1 MFVMA
6 EVLTVPMAKI
16 FVGYNQTLNEL
27 TIRGMR
33 IYSVAFLVMGFN
45 VFASAFFTA
54 LSNGKISAI
63 ISVTRTLILQLIM
76 IYVMPMILGVD
87 GLWAVV
93 IAVEG
98 ISLIVTVYYILK
110 NRKNYGY
117 MK

>member
-1 MFVMA
+1 MHP
-6 EVLTVPMAKI
+6 L
-16 FVGYNQTLNEL
+16 
-27 TIRGMR
+27 
-33 IYSVAFLVMGFN
+33 
-45 VFASAFFTA
+45 FFTA

-63 ISVTRTLILQLIM
+63 ISVIRTLILQLIM
-76 IYVMPMILGVD
+76 IYVMPMLFDVD

-98 ISLIVTVYYILK
+98 VSLIVTVYYILK

>member
-1 MFVMA
+1 
-6 EVLTVPMAKI
+6 
-16 FVGYNQTLNEL
+16 
-27 TIRGMR
+27 MR

-63 ISVTRTLILQLIM
+63 ISVTRTLILQFIM

-87 GLWAVV
+87 GLWVVV

>member
-1 MFVMA
+1 MYLHLLFYGIKQRKDFSDYICY
-6 EVLTVPMAKI
+6 P
-16 FVGYNQTLNEL
+16 
-27 TIRGMR
+27 
-33 IYSVAFLVMGFN
+33 YSD
-45 VFASAFFTA
+45 
-54 LSNGKISAI
+54 
-63 ISVTRTLILQLIM
+63 LQLIM